1 MNLAEFIISV
11 ESYNA
16 NIDIQLIRKAY
27 EFSERAHKGQFRE
40 SGDPFVE
47 HCLNVAFIL
56 AEQHM
61 DSATIAAGLLHDA
74 MEDTGAT
81 VEHIKE
87 EFGEEIAQLV
97 DGLTKMSELKFK
109 SLAEQQVE

>member
-1 MNLAEFIISV
+1 MNLAEFIIAV

-16 NIDIQLIRKAY
+16 NIDISLVRKAY
-27 EFSERAHKGQFRE
+27 EFSDRVHAGQFRE

-74 MEDTGAT
+74 IEDAGAT
-81 VEHIKE
+81 VEEIKS

-109 SLAEQQVE
+109 SLA

>member
-1 MNLAEFIISV
+1 MRANKTIMNLAEFIIGV

-16 NIDIQLIRKAY
+16 NIDISLVRKAY
-27 EFSERAHKGQFRE
+27 EFSNRAHKGQFRE

-56 AEQHM
+56 AELHM

-74 MEDTGAT
+74 VEDAGAT
-81 VEHIKE
+81 VDEIKN

-97 DGLTKMSELKFK
+97 DGLS
-109 SLAEQQVE
+109 